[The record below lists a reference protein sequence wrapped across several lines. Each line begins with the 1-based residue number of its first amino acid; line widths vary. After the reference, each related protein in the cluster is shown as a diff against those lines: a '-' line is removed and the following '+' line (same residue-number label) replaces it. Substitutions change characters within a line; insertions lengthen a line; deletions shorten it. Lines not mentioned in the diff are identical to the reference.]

1 MGRLFGTDGIRG
13 IANTELTPE
22 LAFRIGRS
30 AAYYFGQKQLQQN
43 KGTNDKPKIYIGR
56 DTRIS
61 SKMLAAALEAGICSS
76 GGDVMQLGVIPT
88 PAVSYLTRHHQ
99 ATFGIVVTASH
110 NDFPD
115 NGIKFFS
122 NAGYKLSDAIEDEL
136 EQIILAPKDELPRPT
151 ADKVGNIINSVHLL
165 KEYVH
170 FIKNLVEADLSKMK
184 IVIDCANGAAFES
197 TPLAFKQLGV
207 QITVLNS
214 QPNGFNINDDCGS
227 THMSKLQEA
236 VVKYNADLGIAH
248 DGDADRCLIVDEN
261 GEIVDGDQIMLIC
274 ALDMMRQ
281 KKLAQDTLVATVM
294 SNIGLYKAMERSGA
308 KVLTTQVGD
317 RYVLEEMLSKS
328 LNLGG
333 EQSGHIIFSDHNTT
347 GDGLLTAVK
356 LASALKNS
364 GQKMSELANLM
375 TRYPQLLIN
384 VRVNNK
390 NNFNN
395 NQTIKEAILAGEKEL
410 GNEGRILVR
419 ASGTEP
425 LVRVMAEGPSTEVLE
440 RIVHNIAD
448 TVKSE
453 QV

>member
-236 VVKYNADLGIAH
+236 VVLNTMQIWELRMTETQT
-248 DGDADRCLIVDEN
+248 DA
-261 GEIVDGDQIMLIC
+261 
-274 ALDMMRQ
+274 
-281 KKLAQDTLVATVM
+281 
-294 SNIGLYKAMERSGA
+294 
-308 KVLTTQVGD
+308 
-317 RYVLEEMLSKS
+317 
-328 LNLGG
+328 
-333 EQSGHIIFSDHNTT
+333 
-347 GDGLLTAVK
+347 
-356 LASALKNS
+356 
-364 GQKMSELANLM
+364 
-375 TRYPQLLIN
+375 
-384 VRVNNK
+384 
-390 NNFNN
+390 
-395 NQTIKEAILAGEKEL
+395 
-410 GNEGRILVR
+410 
-419 ASGTEP
+419 
-425 LVRVMAEGPSTEVLE
+425 
-440 RIVHNIAD
+440 
-448 TVKSE
+448 
-453 QV
+453 

>member
-1 MGRLFGTDGIRG
+1 
-13 IANTELTPE
+13 
-22 LAFRIGRS
+22 
-30 AAYYFGQKQLQQN
+30 
-43 KGTNDKPKIYIGR
+43 
-56 DTRIS
+56 
-61 SKMLAAALEAGICSS
+61 
-76 GGDVMQLGVIPT
+76 
-88 PAVSYLTRHHQ
+88 
-99 ATFGIVVTASH
+99 
-110 NDFPD
+110 
-115 NGIKFFS
+115 
-122 NAGYKLSDAIEDEL
+122 
-136 EQIILAPKDELPRPT
+136 
-151 ADKVGNIINSVHLL
+151 
-165 KEYVH
+165 
-170 FIKNLVEADLSKMK
+170 
-184 IVIDCANGAAFES
+184 
-197 TPLAFKQLGV
+197 
-207 QITVLNS
+207 
-214 QPNGFNINDDCGS
+214 
-227 THMSKLQEA
+227 
-236 VVKYNADLGIAH
+236 
-248 DGDADRCLIVDEN
+248 LIVDEN

-317 RYVLEEMLSKS
+317 RYVLEEMLSKN

-395 NQTIKEAILAGEKEL
+395 NQAIKEAILAGEKEL